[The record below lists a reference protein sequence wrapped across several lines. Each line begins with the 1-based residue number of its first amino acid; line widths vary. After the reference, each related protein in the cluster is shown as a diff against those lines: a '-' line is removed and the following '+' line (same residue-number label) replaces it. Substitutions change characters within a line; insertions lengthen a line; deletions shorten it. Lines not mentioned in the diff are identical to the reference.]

1 MLRKRG
7 WTHQIPVGCW
17 CVNVR
22 GLSLNLST
30 ASLTEP
36 VLHTHARLTA
46 AAGVGAAP
54 LGCAAR
60 STSTRERESP
70 CGLSVLL
77 SVGAIISHDQNE
89 RNC

>member
-7 WTHQIPVGCW
+7 WTNQIPVGCW

-36 VLHTHARLTA
+36 VLHTHARITA
-46 AAGVGAAP
+46 AAGVGAAA
-54 LGCAAR
+54 LGCVAR
-60 STSTRERESP
+60 STSTRERER
-70 CGLSVLL
+70 
-77 SVGAIISHDQNE
+77 E
-89 RNC
+89 RALVV

>member
-7 WTHQIPVGCW
+7 WTNQIPVGCW

-46 AAGVGAAP
+46 AAGAGAAP
-54 LGCAAR
+54 PVQLR
-60 STSTRERESP
+60 PERERESP